1 MKRKLILKTAFF
13 SFIAF
18 GGLYSFLYLNTVAK
32 SSGDSQMLQFGEK
45 QIMEQI
51 DDLEEKKILPEVF
64 LLEKLI
70 EVGKSLIP

>member
-1 MKRKLILKTAFF
+1 
-13 SFIAF
+13 
-18 GGLYSFLYLNTVAK
+18 
-32 SSGDSQMLQFGEK
+32 MLQFGEK